1 MLLQIL
7 LQVTSSFKSLQD
19 LLDTLYREMYPLC
32 KDFINVGRA
41 LGGLGAL
48 ALISV
53 SVWRSLA
60 NAEPIDFFPLLRPFA
75 IGLAI
80 ALFPLL
86 LDTLNGVMNPLSG
99 ATKGLV
105 QAQNQTIVDLQ
116 NRKEKVLASK
126 AENQPFE
133 SDEAF
138 EQELAK
144 KEYFDLSGRS
154 GLYFDR
160 MAYNVQKSFREWLKE
175 ALELAYNAAALV
187 INTIRTFF
195 LIVLSIIGP
204 ISFGF
209 AIWPGFEGTLS
220 GWFSRYVNVF
230 LWLPVA
236 NIYGAIIARIQV
248 LMLQQDLD
256 NLAAGA
262 DASTADYGYMIFL
275 LIAIVGYFTVPTVAG
290 WIIQATGLQTAISRL
305 QAGGGVANTAAAGAG
320 AVAGRLAGGTQA
332 LGSTLLPNLHRQPA
346 SGYKPTANP

>member
-1 MLLQIL
+1 MLLLIL
-7 LQVTSSFKSLQD
+7 LQVTSTFKSLQD

-48 ALISV
+48 AYVSV
-53 SVWRSLA
+53 SIWRSLA

-86 LDTLNGVMNPLSG
+86 LDTLNGVMSPLSG

-105 QAQNQTIVDLQ
+105 QAQNEVIIDLQ
-116 NRKEKVLASK
+116 DRKQKVLASK

-133 SDEAF
+133 NDVAF
-138 EQELAK
+138 ERELEK
-144 KEYFDLSGRS
+144 KPYWDLESKT
-154 GLYFDR
+154 GLYMDR
-160 MAYNVQKSFREWLKE
+160 MAYNVQKNFREWLKE

-220 GWFSRYVNVF
+220 GWFARYVNVF

-256 NLAAGA
+256 NIAAGA

-275 LIAIVGYFTVPTVAG
+275 LIAIAGYFTVPTVAG
-290 WIIQATGLQTAISRL
+290 WIIQATGMQTAIARL
-305 QAGGGVANTAAAGAG
+305 QGAWSVTNTAAAGAG
-320 AVAGRLAGGTQA
+320 ALTGRVTGSAQA
-332 LGSTLLPNLHRQPA
+332 LGSTLLPNLNRQTSA
-346 SGYKPTANP
+346 GYRNSTNS